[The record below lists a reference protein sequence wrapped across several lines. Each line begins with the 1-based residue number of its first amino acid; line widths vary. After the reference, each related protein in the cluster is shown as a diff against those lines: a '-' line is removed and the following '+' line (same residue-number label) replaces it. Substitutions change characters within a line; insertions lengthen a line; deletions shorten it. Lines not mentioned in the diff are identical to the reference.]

1 MERRRSGRGGWGRDL
16 SIFTFGRLKLG
27 AEGWVKP
34 SDLVGLT
41 PVLSS
46 KSEEK
51 KGLQRYRGLWDL
63 HRYGLGSLFPPEA

>member
-16 SIFTFGRLKLG
+16 NIFIPRQAQSR